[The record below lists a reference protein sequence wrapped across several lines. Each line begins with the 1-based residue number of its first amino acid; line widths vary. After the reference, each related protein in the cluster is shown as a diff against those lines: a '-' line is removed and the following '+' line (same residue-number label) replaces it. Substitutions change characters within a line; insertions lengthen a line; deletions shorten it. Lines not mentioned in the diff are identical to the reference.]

1 MSTPGIGF
9 GHSLRRER
17 ERRGI
22 TLEAVV
28 EETKVSATL
37 LAGLE
42 DDDLSRWPSGIF
54 RRGFVKAYAEAIG
67 LDATIVVA
75 DFLRHFPDQ
84 VSVGASQL
92 ILPDIPAPSATDLR
106 LTFEQ
111 TGPAATLKQVLP
123 GVPARAMAIA
133 VDIALLVV
141 MAGAAGLMWGL
152 TVFWI
157 ILGSMSVLSQVVI
170 AFRPELSPGNRL
182 FDCVPR
188 SSSAGAIEEEFPIQ
202 ASLQFSQ
209 EWSERIR
216 QDRRESSPDN

>member
-1 MSTPGIGF
+1 MSAPDIGF

-22 TLEAVV
+22 TLEAVAD
-28 EETKVSATL
+28 ETKVSATL

-67 LDATIVVA
+67 LDASIVVA

-84 VSVGASQL
+84 ISVGTSQL
-92 ILPDIPAPSATDLR
+92 VLPDIPPPSAADLR

-123 GVPARAMAIA
+123 RVPARAMAIA
-133 VDIALLVV
+133 VDTGLLLVV
-141 MAGAAGLMWGL
+141 ALAAGLMWGFAA
-152 TVFWI
+152 FWI
-157 ILGSMSVLSQVVI
+157 VLGSASVLSQLVT

-188 SSSAGAIEEEFPIQ
+188 SSSAGVIEEEFPIQ
-202 ASLQFSQ
+202 ASLQFTP
-209 EWSERIR
+209 EWSERLR
-216 QDRRESSPDN
+216 QDRRDSAPDN